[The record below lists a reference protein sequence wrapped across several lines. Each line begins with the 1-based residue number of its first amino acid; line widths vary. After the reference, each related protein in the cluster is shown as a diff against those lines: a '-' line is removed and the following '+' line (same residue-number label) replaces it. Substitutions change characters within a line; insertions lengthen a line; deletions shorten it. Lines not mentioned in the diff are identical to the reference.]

1 MWLHPVARSPRTS
14 SQPRSRRAG
23 GRRRPSRSL
32 ARSSRD
38 DGAVG
43 AAFHD
48 PRRVPAE
55 RADHLAWRADV
66 EGSLAELEH
75 DPQAVIEGPSAC
87 VGDEPVPV
95 ERSAAALKIQGH
107 VVEPH
112 QARQA
117 ARHDE

>member
-1 MWLHPVARSPRTS
+1 MAPS
-14 SQPRSRRAG
+14 G
-23 GRRRPSRSL
+23 GAIPEDVEPAEEPARRRPSAADPL
-32 ARSSRD
+32 ARAVERD